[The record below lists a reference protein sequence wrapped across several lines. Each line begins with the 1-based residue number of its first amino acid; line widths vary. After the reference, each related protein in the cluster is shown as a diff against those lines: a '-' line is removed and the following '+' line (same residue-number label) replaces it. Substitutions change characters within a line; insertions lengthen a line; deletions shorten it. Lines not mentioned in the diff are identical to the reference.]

1 MNFMNTVHARTCWAA
16 TCLAACSFA
25 NAATV
30 AASTEQAATAI
41 PEAAVSRPSL
51 AEISSPAVLRAYL
64 STKDEVHN
72 SRYARQI
79 NRFCF
84 LKQAPRASVYGDTG
98 GILMIWHNG
107 GEILDSGGRAVRGE
121 AAASLGRAEA
131 LAKSVHLATDVVE
144 SEAQIAGST
153 FLVDRAWV
161 HRTLSTCQK
170 AGRTVVV
177 APLRKGTGTH

>member
-1 MNFMNTVHARTCWAA
+1 MNFMTPAQARNCLAA
-16 TCLAACSFA
+16 TWFAACSFA

-64 STKDEVHN
+64 RTKDEVRN
-72 SRYARQI
+72 SRYAQQT

-84 LKQAPRASVYGDTG
+84 LKFAPIAGLQGDRG
-98 GILMIWHNG
+98 SMLMIWHNG
-107 GEILDSGGRAVRGE
+107 GEILNSRGRMATGDE
-121 AAASLGRAEA
+121 AASLGQAEA
-131 LAKSVHLATDVVE
+131 LAKSVNLATDVVE
-144 SEAQIAGST
+144 SEEQIAGST
-153 FLVDRAWV
+153 YLVDRAWV

>member
-1 MNFMNTVHARTCWAA
+1 MNTVHARTCWAA

-107 GEILDSGGRAVRGE
+107 GEILDSGG
-121 AAASLGRAEA
+121 
-131 LAKSVHLATDVVE
+131 
-144 SEAQIAGST
+144 
-153 FLVDRAWV
+153 
-161 HRTLSTCQK
+161 
-170 AGRTVVV
+170 
-177 APLRKGTGTH
+177 